1 MANYIF
7 SADINNLNAKVR
19 VNLFL
24 IHFQDENNIH
34 FIFSPHLDLTGYGNN
49 LREAK
54 KSFNIALDDFIS
66 YTINKKTLSKVL
78 TGLGWK
84 VKGSTRKPAKILA
97 PSITSVIANNRHVS
111 EIFDNHTAKTFHQEV
126 EFPAMV

>member
-7 SADINNLNAKVR
+7 SADINNPNTKVR

-34 FIFSPHLDLTGYGNN
+34 FIFSPHLDLTGYGYN

-54 KSFNIALDDFIS
+54 KSFNIALEDLIS

-84 VKGSTRKPAKILA
+84 IKGSTRKPAKILA

>member
-1 MANYIF
+1 MSNYIYL
-7 SADINNLNAKVR
+7 ADINNSNAKVR

-24 IHFQDENNIH
+24 IHFQDENNTH
-34 FIFSPHLDLTGYGNN
+34 FIFSPHLDLTGYGYN

-111 EIFDNHTAKTFHQEV
+111 EIFDNHIAKTFHQEV

>member
-1 MANYIF
+1 MSNYIY
-7 SADINNLNAKVR
+7 SADINNSNAKVR

-24 IHFQDENNIH
+24 IHFQDENNTH

-111 EIFDNHTAKTFHQEV
+111 EIFDNHIAKTFHQEV

>member
-84 VKGSTRKPAKILA
+84 VKGSTTKPAKILA

>member
-1 MANYIF
+1 MANYIY
-7 SADINNLNAKVR
+7 SADINNSNAKVR
-19 VNLFL
+19 INLFL

-34 FIFSPHLDLTGYGNN
+34 FIFSPHLDLTGYGYN

-54 KSFNIALDDFIS
+54 KSFNIALDDFMS

-111 EIFDNHTAKTFHQEV
+111 DIFDNHNAKTFHQEV